1 MIELKGV
8 GEYLENH
15 IEILMFMQ
23 DLVRQIQLQKFRTTP
38 EKSTQLDVEQYLKA
52 SGMNFEREKRLSEH
66 DIPDFLIQSQYGGIV
81 LEVKTK
87 CSRMTIYR
95 QLERYA
101 EHKEVDGL
109 ILLTGTS
116 MGLPNEINGKPAMV
130 ASLGVG
136 WL

>member
-1 MIELKGV
+1 MEGSVNKS
-8 GEYLENH
+8 
-15 IEILMFMQ
+15 EILGIMHI
-23 DLVRQIQLQKFRTTP
+23 LIGQIQLQRFRTIP
-38 EKSTQLDVEQYLKA
+38 EKSTQSDVEKFLTFQGLT
-52 SGMNFEREKRLSEH
+52 FEREKRLSKTE
-66 DIPDFLIQSQYGGIV
+66 IPDFLIHSQYGGIV

-87 CSRMTIYR
+87 CSRMAIYR

-101 EHKEVDGL
+101 EHQEVSGV

-116 MGLPNEINGKPAMV
+116 MGLPPQINSKPSLV